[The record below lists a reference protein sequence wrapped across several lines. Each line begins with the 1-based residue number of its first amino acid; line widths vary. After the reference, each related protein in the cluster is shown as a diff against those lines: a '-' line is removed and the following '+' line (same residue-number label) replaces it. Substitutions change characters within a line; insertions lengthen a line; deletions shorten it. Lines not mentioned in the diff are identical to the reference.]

1 MLQPEV
7 VWQFVIRDGQKVGTV
22 GGFNHQTANSSNA
35 QAEHC
40 QPAGDVSARLAERG
54 LC

>member
-7 VWQFVIRDGQKVGTV
+7 VWQFVIRDGHKVGAV
-22 GGFNHQTANSSNA
+22 GGFNHQTAHSSNA

-40 QPAGDVSARLAERG
+40 QPAGDVTARQAERG